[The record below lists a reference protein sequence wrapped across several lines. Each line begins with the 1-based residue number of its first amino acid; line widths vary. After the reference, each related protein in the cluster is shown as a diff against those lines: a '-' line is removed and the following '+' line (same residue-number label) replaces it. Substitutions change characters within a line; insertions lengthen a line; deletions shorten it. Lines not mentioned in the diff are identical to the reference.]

1 MGNLDQIVP
10 NLCNFISHDPL
21 WGTIGRYLLH
31 LNYQEIP
38 FWGKVGSLCPS
49 WTKILQP
56 YMSWSDP
63 RFFLKSFF
71 MKVHNKLTKGI

>member
-31 LNYQEIP
+31 LNYQEIL
-38 FWGKVGSLCPS
+38 FGEKLAVCAQVG
-49 WTKILQP
+49 
-56 YMSWSDP
+56 P
-63 RFFLKSFF
+63 RFCNLICRGLIQGFF
-71 MKVHNKLTKGI
+71 